1 MAEELAVVTEGV
13 VAQLIGSE
21 ESASSYHSMSL
32 ASRSLP
38 SGPRAQSDIVG
49 IYFVMNEMYPVW
61 SVN

>member
-1 MAEELAVVTEGV
+1 M
-13 VAQLIGSE
+13 VAWLIGSE

-32 ASRSLP
+32 ASGSLP
-38 SGPRAQSDIVG
+38 SGPMAQSDIVG